1 MHVIGSLGLVLL
13 ASEESVDGGRQLVP
27 SMEELEFEEENEAHQ
42 VTAHALNEFTSSIG
56 RTACILIS
64 GEMSELVREHTS
76 SDDVVN
82 DDHLLARLDRIGLHL
97 EEVGSILLLVA
108 LGVARTGELALLA
121 DGDKASA
128 QAQSQAGSHQ
138 EATGLQADDHIGLL
152 VAVAL
157 EDVQLQAAE

>member
-64 GEMSELVREHTS
+64 GKCRS
-76 SDDVVN
+76 
-82 DDHLLARLDRIGLHL
+82 
-97 EEVGSILLLVA
+97 
-108 LGVARTGELALLA
+108 
-121 DGDKASA
+121 
-128 QAQSQAGSHQ
+128 
-138 EATGLQADDHIGLL
+138 
-152 VAVAL
+152 
-157 EDVQLQAAE
+157 